1 MCTGFRSS
9 ASMDCVP
16 AFISLVMMGFN
27 QPAASASVSVDL
39 ACAVACNTASEMRER
54 FIGILLQYWNKDEV
68 TVKSPRLRAL
78 PSLAGEVLK
87 FEYNIDFK
95 KQNSPEGVLL
105 NTLTP

>member
-1 MCTGFRSS
+1 
-9 ASMDCVP
+9 
-16 AFISLVMMGFN
+16 
-27 QPAASASVSVDL
+27 
-39 ACAVACNTASEMRER
+39 MRER

-68 TVKSPRLRAL
+68 TVKSPSLRAL

-87 FEYNIDFK
+87 FDSITHFK